1 MVEYIAKQLTVEWIL
16 MRIALHV
23 RIMIAA
29 LLGVLV
35 PFYAVAQTKAAPVA
49 VAANFTAPAKQI
61 AAAFQLKTGDAVVLS
76 FGSSGQFYSQITQGA
91 PFEVFLS
98 ADAKHPKKLE
108 SDGLTVPG
116 SLFTYA
122 LGKLVLWSATP
133 DLVDAQ
139 GAVLQGDK
147 FSHLSNANP
156 ELAPYGKAGI
166 ETLNALGLYTKL
178 QPKIVTAKDITQA
191 YQFVASGNAE
201 LGFVALSQVIN
212 KKGGSEWIV
221 PGKYYS
227 PIVQDAVLLKT
238 GAHDPAAEAF
248 LSFLKSPEALAII
261 KSYGYDTK

>member
-1 MVEYIAKQLTVEWIL
+1 
-16 MRIALHV
+16 MRIAIHV
-23 RIMIAA
+23 RIILAAWFGILSPCAAIAQ
-29 LLGVLV
+29 VK
-35 PFYAVAQTKAAPVA
+35 AVPVA

-61 AAAFQLKTGDAVVLS
+61 AAAFQLKTGDTVVLS

-98 ADAKHPKKLE
+98 ADAEHPRKLE

-122 LGKLVLWSATP
+122 IGKLVLWSTSP
-133 DLVDAQ
+133 GVIDSQ
-139 GAVLQGDK
+139 GEVLQQGK

-156 ELAPYGKAGI
+156 DLAPYGKAGV
-166 ETLNALGLYTKL
+166 ETLKALGLYTKL
-178 QPKIVTAKDITQA
+178 KRKIVTAKDITQA

-212 KKGGSEWIV
+212 EKIGSEWIV

-227 PIVQDAVLLKT
+227 PIVQDAVLLKS
-238 GAHDPAAEAF
+238 GANDPAAEAF
-248 LSFLKSPEALAII
+248 LSFLKSPEALTII
-261 KSYGYDTK
+261 RSYGYDTK